1 AWNTVS
7 RKEYSLLPAGAYVFH
22 VRARSQLGEFA
33 DEAVYRFEILP
44 AWYSSRWAVSLYVIS
59 GLGVLAFAAF
69 FVDRRM
75 RLENAKKLE
84 EEKKKRRVLELELQ
98 RIRLLQEKDA
108 IKKDKDQLE
117 EDVIYKSKEL
127 ANYTMLLVRKR
138 DLLTHM
144 HDELKELREVVKNES
159 GRQLI
164 RDLIKKINMNLQ
176 DEEHIKVFEA
186 NFERVHHEFF
196 AQLKANFP
204 DLTAK
209 ELQL

>member
-1 AWNTVS
+1 
-7 RKEYSLLPAGAYVFH
+7 
-22 VRARSQLGEFA
+22 
-33 DEAVYRFEILP
+33 
-44 AWYSSRWAVSLYVIS
+44 
-59 GLGVLAFAAF
+59 
-69 FVDRRM
+69 M
-75 RLENAKKLE
+75 
-84 EEKKKRRVLELELQ
+84 LELELQ

-127 ANYTMLLVRKR
+127 ANYTMLLVKKR

-196 AQLKANFP
+196 TQLKANFP

-209 ELQL
+209 ELQLCAFVRMNLTNKEIASILNISVRGVETARYRLRKRLGLTQEEDMGHFFEKHHAPGPQSWQSTLG